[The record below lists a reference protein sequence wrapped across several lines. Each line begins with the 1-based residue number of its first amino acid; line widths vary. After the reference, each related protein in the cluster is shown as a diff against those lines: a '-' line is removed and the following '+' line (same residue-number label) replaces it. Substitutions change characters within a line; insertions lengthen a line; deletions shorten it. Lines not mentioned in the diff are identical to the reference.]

1 MKAIAGL
8 ESGKRPGS
16 LFQIQ
21 GNGDGDRFVAQC
33 GKALRDDI
41 HLHEHILLVPAG
53 AFRHFSMDDG
63 DFHDAV
69 RVRFRADRMIPAISS
84 R

>member
-1 MKAIAGL
+1 M
-8 ESGKRPGS
+8 ESGERPGS

-21 GNGDGDRFVAQC
+21 GNGHGDRFMAQC
-33 GKALRDDI
+33 SEALRDGI

-53 AFRHFSMDDG
+53 AFCHFSMDDG

-69 RVRFRADRMIPAISS
+69 RMRFRAERMIPAISS